1 MAAACILSLSDGK
14 GISRELG
21 TRHRAALGVTETT
34 DAISLIV
41 SEETGTI
48 SVRATAADPPSG
60 PRGAGESAF
69 VHLSSERNGAMV
81 HLNGKNQAPER
92 RRRMNAEPKK
102 AAEQPRPSL
111 RKALK
116 GAPQRLWRLIYHNW
130 PWKLLALFLALCLWA
145 GLITQDPTLTRERVF
160 TDVTV
165 SVVGADTLRRNSGL
179 IVLSGLEDE
188 NLTAR
193 LRVDVPQREYNTVTA
208 SNYNPRVD
216 LTRITEAGE
225 QTLRIN
231 TTSTSTYGT
240 VRGISPETITVVVD
254 QFVTN
259 YRVPVSVN
267 IIGEYPEG
275 FYGTPIS
282 LDPSAVTLSGPKSL
296 VDQIS
301 RVYVDFDV
309 SRLAAKA
316 GTVRTALPMRFVNAD
331 GDPVESDLLE
341 VTSGGCGAAHHH
353 RRAGPLPHPHG
364 ESVQRGTHG
373 RQAR

>member
-1 MAAACILSLSDGK
+1 
-14 GISRELG
+14 
-21 TRHRAALGVTETT
+21 
-34 DAISLIV
+34 
-41 SEETGTI
+41 
-48 SVRATAADPPSG
+48 
-60 PRGAGESAF
+60 
-69 VHLSSERNGAMV
+69 
-81 HLNGKNQAPER
+81 
-92 RRRMNAEPKK
+92 MNAEPKK

-341 VTSGGCGAAHHH
+341 VTSADVVLRTITVEQDLYPTRTVSLSSEGLTEGKPADGYRVAGVTVTPSTVVVAGPQSTLDLLEDLSISDPVDITGPYRNLLRRGRAAMARRFGLSQRRHRDPDCGN
-353 RRAGPLPHPHG
+353 RAGDGIAYL
-364 ESVQRGTHG
+364 
-373 RQAR
+373 

>member
-1 MAAACILSLSDGK
+1 
-14 GISRELG
+14 
-21 TRHRAALGVTETT
+21 
-34 DAISLIV
+34 
-41 SEETGTI
+41 
-48 SVRATAADPPSG
+48 
-60 PRGAGESAF
+60 
-69 VHLSSERNGAMV
+69 
-81 HLNGKNQAPER
+81 
-92 RRRMNAEPKK
+92 MNAEPKK

-179 IVLSGLEDE
+179 IILSGLEDE

-240 VRGISPETITVVVD
+240 VRSISPETITVVVD

-259 YRVPVSVN
+259 
-267 IIGEYPEG
+267 
-275 FYGTPIS
+275 
-282 LDPSAVTLSGPKSL
+282 
-296 VDQIS
+296 
-301 RVYVDFDV
+301 
-309 SRLAAKA
+309 
-316 GTVRTALPMRFVNAD
+316 
-331 GDPVESDLLE
+331 
-341 VTSGGCGAAHHH
+341 
-353 RRAGPLPHPHG
+353 
-364 ESVQRGTHG
+364 
-373 RQAR
+373 

>member
-1 MAAACILSLSDGK
+1 
-14 GISRELG
+14 
-21 TRHRAALGVTETT
+21 
-34 DAISLIV
+34 
-41 SEETGTI
+41 
-48 SVRATAADPPSG
+48 
-60 PRGAGESAF
+60 
-69 VHLSSERNGAMV
+69 
-81 HLNGKNQAPER
+81 
-92 RRRMNAEPKK
+92 MNAEPKK

-193 LRVDVPQREYNTVTA
+193 MRVDVPQREYNTVTA

-240 VRGISPETITVVVD
+240 VRGISPETITVVAQEGEEALPSAISLGTIELEDVLGDTSYSFPIKLPAGVTAWGEQSRYARVSLTFPQLVTRQLAVEQIALQNIPQGYDAALVSKQLYVWVRGRQDLVEALDPNQLQVEVD
-254 QFVTN
+254 LSEAGKGDELQRFPAKVTWKG
-259 YRVPVSVN
+259 
-267 IIGEYPEG
+267 GEPEG
-275 FYGTPIS
+275 VKI
-282 LDPSAVTLSGPKSL
+282 
-296 VDQIS
+296 
-301 RVYVDFDV
+301 
-309 SRLAAKA
+309 
-316 GTVRTALPMRFVNAD
+316 M
-331 GDPVESDLLE
+331 
-341 VTSGGCGAAHHH
+341 
-353 RRAGPLPHPHG
+353 
-364 ESVQRGTHG
+364 GTHYSVAL
-373 RQAR
+373 RLKQ